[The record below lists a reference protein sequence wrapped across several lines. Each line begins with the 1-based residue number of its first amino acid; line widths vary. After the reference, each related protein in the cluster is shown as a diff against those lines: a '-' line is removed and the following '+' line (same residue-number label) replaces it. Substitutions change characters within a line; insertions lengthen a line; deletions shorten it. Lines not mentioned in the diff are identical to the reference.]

1 VGRSE
6 PQNRPKYLGP
16 RPELLE
22 VEPIT
27 RRHKPESGAESDS
40 ADHLTRLLAWK
51 VELTGLVG
59 STEVPALLIPSDD
72 SRPVTKTEFDLDK
85 IWQYEAVGYDK
96 NRVFLTEKNADLDH
110 LTNPLATRYVQ
121 HHSDAAKNPDSH
133 LPSLEKLYGDVY
145 VVARNP
151 I

>member
-51 VELTGLVG
+51 
-59 STEVPALLIPSDD
+59 
-72 SRPVTKTEFDLDK
+72 EFDLDK

-133 LPSLEKLYGDVY
+133 LPSPEKLYGDVY